1 MESDLMTLMTV
12 SLEEEKVRG
21 LLKEILLELIEDRPE
36 IFHDIV
42 LEAVE
47 DAGLLAAILEE
58 ESSELVDEAEI
69 EAILQGSR

>member
-1 MESDLMTLMTV
+1 MTLMTV

-47 DAGLLAAILEE
+47 DAGLLAAVIEGETSENIGREE
-58 ESSELVDEAEI
+58 ID
-69 EAILQGSR
+69 AILIG